1 MFCAGTVQT
10 YKGTNEISVLIAQIR
25 KFSVKDILSKHEQVV
40 NESLAY
46 FSHIYFCGD
55 KISNKEIFFCFS
67 QVIFL
72 LI

>member
-1 MFCAGTVQT
+1 MFCVGSVQT
-10 YKGTNEISVLIAQIR
+10 YNGTNETSVLTTQIR
-25 KFSVKDILSKHEQVV
+25 KFSVKDILRKHEQVV

-55 KISNKEIFFCFS
+55 EISNKEIFFCFS
-67 QVIFL
+67 QIMFL